1 MIGLTS
7 QIRIGLVA
15 TYVALILLGVA
26 ALRIMFLHYNGAVHP
41 ALGIIAIGSH
51 ALPLLLTKFLQD
63 LLFGGPEPN
72 GQGALIFLAVIA
84 TQWSPILALS
94 IAPRSWARR
103 GMRRLTIAYFAAIL
117 TLDFAAA
124 VWLAIDSALLAS

>member
-63 LLFGGPEPN
+63 LRNPTGKVRSFSLQSSPRN
-72 GQGALIFLAVIA
+72 GLPYWPFQ
-84 TQWSPILALS
+84 S
-94 IAPRSWARR
+94 
-103 GMRRLTIAYFAAIL
+103 
-117 TLDFAAA
+117 
-124 VWLAIDSALLAS
+124 LLAPGPAEECAV